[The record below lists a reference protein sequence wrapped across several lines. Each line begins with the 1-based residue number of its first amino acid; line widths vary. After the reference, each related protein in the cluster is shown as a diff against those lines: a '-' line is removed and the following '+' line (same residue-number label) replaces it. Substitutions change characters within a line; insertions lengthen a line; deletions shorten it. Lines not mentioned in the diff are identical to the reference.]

1 MLHQYSR
8 SRPAGAVSET
18 HINEN
23 QQTLITAIRLT
34 LQIGR
39 QRQLAKTISFGESR
53 MVPVP
58 PNSVGQAFSRGI
70 RLKCPICSGGKLYS
84 GFIRMHRTCST
95 CGFEFERAP
104 GYFLGSTYI
113 NYGVT
118 TLLTTWTYM
127 VLRFGFEVP
136 KSLLIPALA
145 TFCVIF
151 PVVCI
156 FLKGLILAQNE
167 RWRRGLGMQVERD
180 SNMGAANGVVMRRNV
195 PSGRG

>member
-1 MLHQYSR
+1 
-8 SRPAGAVSET
+8 
-18 HINEN
+18 
-23 QQTLITAIRLT
+23 
-34 LQIGR
+34 
-39 QRQLAKTISFGESR
+39 
-53 MVPVP
+53 
-58 PNSVGQAFSRGI
+58 
-70 RLKCPICSGGKLYS
+70 
-84 GFIRMHRTCST
+84 MHRTCST

-151 PVVCI
+151 PVVFFRYARSLWLAFDCY
-156 FLKGLILAQNE
+156 FDRTGAMESVSEDSKSDDEKTLTRKPNVKG
-167 RWRRGLGMQVERD
+167 
-180 SNMGAANGVVMRRNV
+180 
-195 PSGRG
+195 